1 MSENV
6 CCKSQWTSVDKR
18 AALCKSYL
26 SLLLSFDFNVPSTS
40 CIGSTPATWS
50 SCYDVVFSTSHLPH
64 LYVCVVLN
72 VINMDFSQKYTSNA
86 RSSVVCIVAFCSQ
99 RHQHG
104 LHRNGSKA
112 RSSVLC
118 TMACCSQRHQYG
130 LHRNASK
137 ARLSGLCTMTC
148 SSQDKSTVRTTQEQ
162 RTGLREKDKQAK
174 MAATGS

>member
-72 VINMDFSQKYTSNA
+72 VINMDFTEIYFKCQIICGMHCGVLFSTSSTWTLQNWFKGQIICVMYYGVLFSTSSIWTSQKCFKGQIIWVMYHD
-86 RSSVVCIVAFCSQ
+86 V
-99 RHQHG
+99 
-104 LHRNGSKA
+104 
-112 RSSVLC
+112 
-118 TMACCSQRHQYG
+118 
-130 LHRNASK
+130 
-137 ARLSGLCTMTC
+137 
-148 SSQDKSTVRTTQEQ
+148 
-162 RTGLREKDKQAK
+162 
-174 MAATGS
+174 